1 MAIAIPP
8 NVRTNDIG
16 VLASSTISKQICND
30 IIELHKD
37 KKNLTVQG
45 KVQDSGSNVI
55 DYSIRQVMAYIIHED
70 FNWVDRL
77 IIESAIIANR
87 EYNFNLSGL
96 LERPQLLQYKSPSNG
111 YDWHLD
117 IGNGDSSTRKI
128 SVSIPLNDDY
138 EGGDIAFFSQGQV
151 SVKPDIG
158 QVVTFPSF
166 LPHKIMPV
174 TKGTRWSLVCWVSGE
189 PFR

>member
-1 MAIAIPP
+1 MAMAIPP
-8 NVRTNDIG
+8 NVRTHDIG
-16 VLASSTISKQICND
+16 VLASSTLSKSICRD
-30 IIELHKD
+30 IIELHQN
-37 KKNLTVQG
+37 KKNIVVQG
-45 KVQDSGSNVI
+45 KVEDSGSNVI
-55 DYSIRQVMAYIIHED
+55 DYNIRQVMAYIIHED
-70 FNWVDRL
+70 FDWVDKI
-77 IIESAIIANR
+77 IIESAIMANKT
-87 EYNFNLSGL
+87 YNFNLTGL
-96 LERPQLLQYKSPSNG
+96 LERPQLLQYKAPSNG

-128 SVSIPLNDDY
+128 SVSIPLNDGY

-151 SVKPDIG
+151 SIKPDIG

-174 TKGTRWSLVCWVSGE
+174 TKGERWSLVCWISGE